1 MGCDE
6 KNENFDSKEVFSST
20 VYMSTLA
27 EKAMKSIR
35 YYIEDMEDTKILSI
49 SPKSE
54 GLVDRLVDKALNRLS
69 YNLFFVDKK
78 KNNLCMADVYVT
90 FISRNDGS
98 RPMRPRRAIG
108 VSDMGCNKVEPD
120 SIEDGIVKS
129 VNQRKRA
136 TTPEGRMIIGLG
148 YTENH
153 VIHSSFWCSCPFSL
167 IYR

>member
-1 MGCDE
+1 MD
-6 KNENFDSKEVFSST
+6 
-20 VYMSTLA
+20 
-27 EKAMKSIR
+27 
-35 YYIEDMEDTKILSI
+35 DTQILSI

-54 GLVDRLVDKALNRLS
+54 ELVARLVDKALNRLS

-90 FISRNDGS
+90 FISRNDGRIFLRFWILKHLGS

-108 VSDMGCNKVEPD
+108 VSDMGCNKIEPD

-153 VIHSSFWCSCPFSL
+153 VIHS
-167 IYR
+167 